1 MDARYSYEKETV
13 VLSLDAQAG
22 DVSVVAEKST
32 FGKRYERYDGKA
44 ISPQPVLLAANLADQ
59 SVKRGC
65 FIYITRSPVPG
76 LLSPSQA
83 FILPGGNMAPKAAKT
98 DLEQYQNDIEDFE
111 KQASSKHPPLY
122 DAALLQLKKEL
133 EDAIEAFAALVTEAL
148 DKLDAAAPAPPAAV
162 SPQAEAPKWD
172 VAKHPAYQHQAHATN
187 AVVEES
193 AHVFKVN
200 EKVQARW
207 KRQYVPGRIL
217 SITGSTKDPTFYV
230 SYDGYSETASL
241 KTDDLKP
248 LTVPGNSVAS
258 QKRKADDTPAYP
270 AASTPYLSA
279 EASIDP
285 TLAEK
290 AKREPSKVSDG
301 PTRPAKIPK
310 KTKNTKAL
318 EAAKSKWQDFSK
330 GKVGKQVKKKESMF
344 KTGEGV
350 NARVGFTNSGHEMRK
365 DAPRTRHVYK
375 PEDREDY

>member
-1 MDARYSYEKETV
+1 MEYFGAALQDELAK
-13 VLSLDAQAG
+13 LD
-22 DVSVVAEKST
+22 
-32 FGKRYERYDGKA
+32 KA
-44 ISPQPVLLAANLADQ
+44 A
-59 SVKRGC
+59 
-65 FIYITRSPVPG
+65 PVP
-76 LLSPSQA
+76 
-83 FILPGGNMAPKAAKT
+83 I
-98 DLEQYQNDIEDFE
+98 
-111 KQASSKHPPLY
+111 
-122 DAALLQLKKEL
+122 
-133 EDAIEAFAALVTEAL
+133 FAQE
-148 DKLDAAAPAPPAAV
+148 
-162 SPQAEAPKWD
+162 PQTEAPKWD
-172 VAKHPAYQHQAHATN
+172 VSKHPAFQNQPQPPSAATE
-187 AVVEES
+187 APT
-193 AHVFKVN
+193 HVFKVN

-207 KRQYVPGRIL
+207 KRSFVPGRIV
-217 SITGSTKDPTFYV
+217 SITGSSKDPTFYV

-241 KTDDLKP
+241 KTADLKP
-248 LTVPGNSVAS
+248 LTVPANPATA

-285 TLAEK
+285 ALAEK

-310 KTKNTKAL
+310 KTKNTKHL

-375 PEDREDY
+375 PEEGDDY

>member
-1 MDARYSYEKETV
+1 MFAPPPSRQLLTTFQLAETN
-13 VLSLDAQAG
+13 Q
-22 DVSVVAEKST
+22 
-32 FGKRYERYDGKA
+32 
-44 ISPQPVLLAANLADQ
+44 Q
-59 SVKRGC
+59 
-65 FIYITRSPVPG
+65 
-76 LLSPSQA
+76 
-83 FILPGGNMAPKAAKT
+83 
-98 DLEQYQNDIEDFE
+98 LEQRPD
-111 KQASSKHPPLY
+111 

-148 DKLDAAAPAPPAAV
+148 DNLDAAVPVPPVAA
-162 SPQAEAPKWD
+162 SSQAEAPKWD
-172 VAKHPAYQHQAHATN
+172 VAKHPAYQHQPQATN
-187 AVVEES
+187 AAIEES

-200 EKVQARW
+200 EKVLARW

-217 SITGSTKDPTFYV
+217 SITGSAKDPTFYV

-241 KTDDLKP
+241 KTDDLKR
-248 LTVPGNSVAS
+248 LNVPGNSVVS

-285 TLAEK
+285 ALAEK

-310 KTKNTKAL
+310 KTKNTKSL
-318 EAAKSKWQDFSK
+318 EAAKSKWQDFNK

-375 PEDREDY
+375 PEDGEDY

>member
-1 MDARYSYEKETV
+1 M
-13 VLSLDAQAG
+13 
-22 DVSVVAEKST
+22 VA
-32 FGKRYERYDGKA
+32 D
-44 ISPQPVLLAANLADQ
+44 
-59 SVKRGC
+59 
-65 FIYITRSPVPG
+65 
-76 LLSPSQA
+76 
-83 FILPGGNMAPKAAKT
+83 
-98 DLEQYQNDIEDFE
+98 
-111 KQASSKHPPLY
+111 
-122 DAALLQLKKEL
+122 
-133 EDAIEAFAALVTEAL
+133 AL
-148 DKLDAAAPAPPAAV
+148 DNLDAAAPASIAAP
-162 SPQAEAPKWD
+162 PQAEAPKWD
-172 VAKHPAYQHQAHATN
+172 HAKHPAYQHQAQAPN
-187 AVVEES
+187 SAVEVS

-207 KRQYVPGRIL
+207 KRQYVPGRIV
-217 SITGSTKDPTFYV
+217 SITGSSKDPTFYV
-230 SYDGYSETASL
+230 SYDGYPETASL

-248 LTVPGNSVAS
+248 LTVPGNPVAS

-285 TLAEK
+285 ALAEK

-310 KTKNTKAL
+310 KTKNTKHL

-375 PEDREDY
+375 PEDGEDY